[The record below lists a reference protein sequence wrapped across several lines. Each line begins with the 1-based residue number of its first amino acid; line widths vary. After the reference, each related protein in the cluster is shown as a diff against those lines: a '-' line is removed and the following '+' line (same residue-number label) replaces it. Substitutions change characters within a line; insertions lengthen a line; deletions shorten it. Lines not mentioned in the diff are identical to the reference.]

1 MKIYLLLFVFAI
13 IFIHCQSERSIKH
26 PNSPPNIIFI
36 MTDDH
41 SYQTLSAYDD
51 RFIQTP
57 NLDRIAHEGAIFRN
71 SFVSNSICAP
81 SRAVMLTGKHSHMNG
96 HINNTLTFDGS
107 QPTFP
112 KYLQKAGYQTALIGK
127 WHLKSLPTG
136 FDHFEVLRGQGDY
149 YNTPFITK
157 DDTIPSEG
165 YVTDVITNKSLDW
178 LTDRDTSRPFCLLVH
193 HKATHRVWMPP
204 LKYLDSLENHEFDY
218 PETLFDNYVGREAA
232 AAQKMS
238 IDKDMD
244 LVYDLKMLD
253 EEGEIKTK
261 YREMYERGR
270 IKNLNEEE
278 RKIWDDH
285 FKPIIEEFKQAKRAG
300 ADLVKWKYQRYMR
313 DYIRCLMSVDDN
325 IGRLLDYLDQNNLS
339 ENTLVVYTS
348 DQGFYM
354 GEHGWFDKRFMYE
367 ESMRTPLLMRYP
379 AIIKPKSEITELV
392 QNIDYAP
399 TFLDLAGVPIPN
411 DMQGLS
417 LVPLLK
423 GENSLPG
430 RDALY
435 YHYYEFPNEHMVK
448 RHYGIRTDR
457 YKLIHF
463 YNDIDDWEF
472 YDLKEDPQ
480 EMHNLIDDSNYEN
493 TIDSLKSELEKLRI
507 HYKDD
512 SDDIAEIKK

>member
-1 MKIYLLLFVFAI
+1 MKNYFLFFLI
-13 IFIHCQSERSIKH
+13 TFLPISCQKEK
-26 PNSPPNIIFI
+26 PAPPNIIFI

-41 SYQTLSAYDD
+41 SFQTLSAYDD
-51 RFIQTP
+51 HLINTP
-57 NLDRIAHEGAIFRN
+57 NLDRIANEGAIFRN

-81 SRAVMLTGKHSHMNG
+81 SRAVMLTGKHSHLNG
-96 HINNTLTFDGS
+96 LTDNSVTFDGS
-107 QPTFP
+107 QATFP
-112 KYLQKAGYQTALIGK
+112 KYLRSAGYQTALIGK

-149 YNTPFITK
+149 YNTPFITR
-157 DDTIPSEG
+157 DDTIPSAG
-165 YVTDVITNKSLDW
+165 YVTDVITDKSLDW
-178 LTDRDTSRPFCLLVH
+178 LIKRDTSKPFCLLVH

-204 LKYLDSLENHEFDY
+204 LKYLDSLENYNFPY
-218 PETLFDNYVGREAA
+218 PETLFDRYTGREAA
-232 AAQKMS
+232 ANQKMS

-253 EEGEIKTK
+253 ESGEIQTK
-261 YREMYERGR
+261 YREMYENGR
-270 IKNLNEEE
+270 IKNLNAEE
-278 RKIWDDH
+278 RKIWNDH
-285 FKPIIEEFKQAKRAG
+285 FRPIIEEFKKAKLDG
-300 ADLVKWKYQRYMR
+300 EDLVKWKYQRYMR

-325 IGRLLDYLDQNNLS
+325 VGRMLDYLDQNNLT
-339 ENTLVVYTS
+339 ENTLIVYTS

-379 AIIKPKSEITELV
+379 KMIKPRTEISELV

-399 TFLDLAGVPIPN
+399 TFLDLAGMPVPE
-411 DMQGLS
+411 DMQGIS
-417 LVPLLK
+417 LAPLLK
-423 GENSLPG
+423 GEKELPG
-430 RDALY
+430 RNALY

-463 YNDIDDWEF
+463 YYDIDTWEF

-480 EMHNLIDDSNYEN
+480 ELHNLINDPDHS
-493 TIDSLKSELEKLRI
+493 IMVDSLRSELEKLKRQ
-507 HYKDD
+507 YRDE
-512 SDDIAEIKK
+512 SDIVETDQH

>member
-1 MKIYLLLFVFAI
+1 MKDFLIFVLI
-13 IFIHCQSERSIKH
+13 IFLASCEKEITSE
-26 PNSPPNIIFI
+26 PNIIFI

-41 SYQTLSAYDD
+41 SYQTLSAYDN
-51 RFIQTP
+51 RFVQTP
-57 NLDRIAHEGAIFRN
+57 NLDRIAKEGAIFRN

-81 SRAVMLTGKHSHMNG
+81 SRAVMLTGKHSHKNG
-96 HINNTLTFDGS
+96 HIDNSATFDGS

-112 KYLQKAGYQTALIGK
+112 KYLQEKGYQTALIGK

-136 FDHFEVLRGQGDY
+136 FDHYAVLRGQGDY
-149 YNTPFITK
+149 YNTPFIIGN
-157 DDTIPSEG
+157 DTTPSQG
-165 YVTDVITNKSLDW
+165 YVTDVITDKSLDW
-178 LTDRDTSRPFCLLVH
+178 LNQRDTAKPFCLLVH

-204 LKYLDSLENHEFDY
+204 LKYLDSLEEYEFNY
-218 PETLFDNYVGREAA
+218 PETLFDNYLGRQAA

-253 EEGEIKTK
+253 EEGEIQTK
-261 YREMYERGR
+261 YRDIYEKGR

-278 RKIWDDH
+278 REIWDAH
-285 FKPIIEEFKQAKRAG
+285 FKPIIEEFKKAKLEG
-300 ADLVKWKYQRYMR
+300 ADLIKWKYQRYLR

-325 IGRLLDYLDQNNLS
+325 VGRILDYLDQHGLTD
-339 ENTLVVYTS
+339 NTLVVYTS

-379 AIIKPKSEITELV
+379 RMIKPGSEVNELV

-399 TFLDLAGVPIPN
+399 TFLDLAGVVIPEEI
-411 DMQGLS
+411 QGKS

-423 GENSLPG
+423 GDQDLPG
-430 RDALY
+430 REALY
-435 YHYYEFPNEHMVK
+435 YHYYEYPNEHMVK
-448 RHYGIRTDR
+448 RHYGIRTGQ

-463 YNDIDDWEF
+463 YYDIDDWEF
-472 YDLKEDPQ
+472 YDLKADPQ
-480 EMHNLIDDSNYEN
+480 ELHDLIDNPEFKS
-493 TIDSLKSELEKLRI
+493 TIDSLKTELEKI
-507 HYKDD
+507 KSYYQDD
-512 SDDIAEIKK
+512 SDILDHNENSQ

>member
-1 MKIYLLLFVFAI
+1 MKNYFLFFLITLLQI
-13 IFIHCQSERSIKH
+13 SCQKEK
-26 PNSPPNIIFI
+26 PSPPNIIFI

-51 RFIQTP
+51 RLITTP
-57 NLDRIAHEGAIFRN
+57 NLDRIANEGAIFKN

-81 SRAVMLTGKHSHMNG
+81 SRAVMLTGKHSHING
-96 HINNTLTFDGS
+96 HIDNTVTFNGA

-112 KYLQKAGYQTALIGK
+112 KYLQSAGYQTALIGK

-136 FDHFEVLRGQGDY
+136 FDHYEVLRGQGDY
-149 YNTPFITK
+149 YNTPFITGK
-157 DDTIPSEG
+157 DTVPSTG
-165 YVTDVITNKSLDW
+165 YVTDVITDKSMNWLDH
-178 LTDRDTSRPFCLLVH
+178 RDTSRPFCLLVH

-204 LKYLDSLENHEFDY
+204 LKYLDSLENHDFIY
-218 PETLFDNYVGREAA
+218 PETLFDTYLGREAA

-253 EEGEIKTK
+253 EAGEIQTK
-261 YREMYERGR
+261 YREMYEQGR
-270 IKNLNEEE
+270 IKNLNAEE
-278 RKIWDDH
+278 RKIWDAH
-285 FKPIIEEFKQAKRAG
+285 FRPIIEEFKKAKLEG

-313 DYIRCLMSVDDN
+313 DYIRCLISVDDN
-325 IGRLLDYLDQNNLS
+325 VGRLLDYLDEQNLT

-379 AIIKPKSEITELV
+379 QLIRPGSEITELV

-399 TFLDLAGVPIPN
+399 TFLDLAGVKIPD

-417 LVPLLK
+417 LVPLLA
-423 GENSLPG
+423 GENELPG
-430 RDALY
+430 RNALY
-435 YHYYEFPNEHMVK
+435 YHYYEYPNEHMVK

-463 YNDIDDWEF
+463 YYDIDDWEF
-472 YDLKEDPQ
+472 YDLQEDPQ
-480 EMHNLIDDSNYEN
+480 ELHNLIDEPPYQGM
-493 TIDSLKSELEKLRI
+493 IDSLKTELEKLKM

-512 SDDIAEIKK
+512 SDVVETDK